1 MKLANIK
8 EKIDR
13 YFETVSVDEIVNRF
27 KELGYE
33 FEIVPD
39 QYIVTANYIANN
51 YVKYE
56 LTDFGLN
63 FFNQSTNSFNSVT
76 NIQEIVS
83 ENSVYSHKDLTNYKQ
98 AA

>member
-27 KELGYE
+27 KELGYDFE
-33 FEIVPD
+33 FVVDE
-39 QYIVTANYIANN
+39 YEVTAIHIADCN
-51 YVKYE
+51 VKYV
-56 LTDFGLN
+56 LTDLGLDY
-63 FFNQSTNSFNSVT
+63 FNQNTTPFNSVST
-76 NIQEIVS
+76 IVAITS
-83 ENSVYSHKDLTNYKQ
+83 DDSVYSQDDLTHYKQ